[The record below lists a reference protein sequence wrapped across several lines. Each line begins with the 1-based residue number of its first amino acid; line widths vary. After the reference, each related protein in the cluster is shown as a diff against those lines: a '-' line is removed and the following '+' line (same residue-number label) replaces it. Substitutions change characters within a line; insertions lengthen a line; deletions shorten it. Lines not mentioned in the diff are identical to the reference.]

1 MPVWQ
6 SEDVREADEAVLGVA
21 TTEISTHLFLTPIA
35 AIDHWAGRNPQASCL
50 IAEAVEL
57 SYEQVAQLTR
67 ALAAEFKARGARSGD
82 RVVLELENGLGGCLK
97 FSGAQPVGRR
107 GRHREPQTIRV

>member
-35 AIDHWAGRNPQASCL
+35 AIDHWLAVILRRAAS
-50 IAEAVEL
+50 
-57 SYEQVAQLTR
+57 
-67 ALAAEFKARGARSGD
+67 AL
-82 RVVLELENGLGGCLK
+82 
-97 FSGAQPVGRR
+97 RR
-107 GRHREPQTIRV
+107 